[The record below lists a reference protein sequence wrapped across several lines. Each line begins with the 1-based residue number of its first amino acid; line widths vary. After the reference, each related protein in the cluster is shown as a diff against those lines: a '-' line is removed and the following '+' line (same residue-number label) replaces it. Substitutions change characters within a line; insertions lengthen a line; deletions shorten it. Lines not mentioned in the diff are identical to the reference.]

1 MLSVRYKDTTA
12 RGALRLDKTLESA
25 ELIENAGKTDYTRWF
40 DVEAENRTDEIN
52 SRLQLR
58 VATEASELR
67 LQGWFRKANPEGALK
82 LSVLVP
88 LFNEEEFVAT
98 LLEKVIAAPLPPDVD
113 LEIVV
118 SDDGST
124 DSSVEEVEAV
134 AARHPGVIR
143 LLKSERNQGKGAAL
157 RRAIVEARGDF
168 AIIQDADLEYDPKE
182 YARILAPLMDGRAD
196 AVYGSRFM
204 AAGERRVLYFWHSLA
219 NHLLTG
225 MCNIFA
231 DLNLTDMETCYKAF
245 RTPLLKSIPIRS
257 QRFGF
262 EPEITI
268 KLAKRQARIYET
280 PISYNGRT
288 YEEGKK
294 IGLRDAFEAFWVILR
309 SSLSSHIYVDKDKA
323 ILDAFSSATNFNR
336 WIADTIAPYLGRH
349 VLEIGAGIGNLARV
363 LVARRRRYVATDLDG
378 EHLERL
384 RVRLSGRP
392 NLEIALLDASRAE
405 DYLPFRGQM
414 DTVVCLNVLEHI
426 EDDRGALLSIHAA
439 LQDGGRAIILV
450 PEGQSI
456 FSSLDEELGHWRR
469 YSEEQLRLRMTEAGF
484 VLEAMLRF
492 NRVSRPG
499 WWLNGKVLK
508 HRTISRHQLKNF
520 DRMVWL
526 FRRIDAYLPWSPTS
540 IIAVGRKKAVAGN

>member
-1 MLSVRYKDTTA
+1 L
-12 RGALRLDKTLESA
+12 G
-25 ELIENAGKTDYTRWF
+25 EN
-40 DVEAENRTDEIN
+40 
-52 SRLQLR
+52 
-58 VATEASELR
+58 
-67 LQGWFRKANPEGALK
+67 LK
-82 LSVLVP
+82 LSVLAP
-88 LFNEEEFVAT
+88 LYNEEEFVGA
-98 LLEKVIAAPLPPDVD
+98 LLEKVIAAPLPPGMTM
-113 LEIVV
+113 EIIVA
-118 SDDGST
+118 DDGST

-134 AARHPGVIR
+134 AARHPGAIR
-143 LLKSERNQGKGAAL
+143 LLRAERNQGKGAAL
-157 RRAIVEARGDF
+157 RRAIAEAQGDF

-182 YARILAPLMDGRAD
+182 YPRILAPLLDGRAD

-204 AAGERRVLYFWHSLA
+204 VAGERRVLYFWHSLA

-294 IGLRDAFEAFWVILR
+294 IGLKDAFNAVWVILAA
-309 SSLSSHIYVDKDKA
+309 SLSRDIYVDKDKA
-323 ILDAFSSATNFNR
+323 ILDAFSDAPHFNR
-336 WIADTIAPYLGRH
+336 WIADTIGPHLGRY
-349 VLEIGAGIGNLARV
+349 VLEIGAGIGNLTRV
-363 LVARRRRYVATDLDG
+363 LAPRKKKYIATDVDC

-392 NLEIALLDASRAE
+392 NLEIALLDVSRAE
-405 DYLPFRGQM
+405 DHVPFRGRV

-426 EDDRGALLSIHAA
+426 EDDRAALRSIHET

-450 PEGQSI
+450 PEGQGL
-456 FSSLDEELGHWRR
+456 FNSLDEELGHCRR
-469 YSEEQLRLRMTEAGF
+469 YSEDDLRRRMTEAGF
-484 VLEAMLRF
+484 AVETMLRF

-499 WWLNGKVLK
+499 WWLTGKVLK
-508 HRTISRHQLKNF
+508 RRSISRFQLKNF
-520 DRMVWL
+520 DRMVWF
-526 FRRIDAYLPWSPTS
+526 FRRIDGYLPWSPAS
-540 IIAVGRKKAVAGN
+540 LIAIGRKKAGSGSLSR

>member
-1 MLSVRYKDTTA
+1 
-12 RGALRLDKTLESA
+12 
-25 ELIENAGKTDYTRWF
+25 
-40 DVEAENRTDEIN
+40 
-52 SRLQLR
+52 
-58 VATEASELR
+58 
-67 LQGWFRKANPEGALK
+67 LK
-82 LSVLVP
+82 LSVLTP
-88 LFNEEEFVAT
+88 LYNEEELVGA
-98 LLEKVIAAPLPPDVD
+98 LLEKVIAAPLPPGMTM
-113 LEIVV
+113 EIVV
-118 SDDGST
+118 ADDGST

-134 AARHPGVIR
+134 AARHPGAIR
-143 LLKSERNQGKGAAL
+143 LLRAERNQGKGAAL
-157 RRAIVEARGDF
+157 RRAIAEAQGDF

-182 YARILAPLMDGRAD
+182 YPRILAPLLDGRAD

-204 AAGERRVLYFWHSLA
+204 VAGERRVLYFWHSLA

-225 MCNIFA
+225 MCNVFA

-294 IGLRDAFEAFWVILR
+294 IGLKDAFNAFRVILTASF
-309 SSLSSHIYVDKDKA
+309 SSDIYLDKDKA
-323 ILDAFSSATNFNR
+323 ILDAFSDAPHFNR
-336 WIADTIAPYLGRH
+336 WIADTIRPSLGRY
-349 VLEIGAGIGNLARV
+349 VLEIGAGIGNLTRV
-363 LVARRRRYVATDLDG
+363 LAARRKRYFATDVDG

-392 NLEIALLDASRAE
+392 NLETALLDASRAE
-405 DYLPFRGQM
+405 DYVPFRGRV

-426 EDDRGALLSIHAA
+426 EDDRAALRSIHET

-450 PEGQSI
+450 PEGQSL
-456 FSSLDEELGHWRR
+456 FSSLDEELGHRRR
-469 YSEEQLRLRMTEAGF
+469 YAEGELRRRMADAGF
-484 VLEAMLRF
+484 AVETVLRF

-508 HRTISRHQLKNF
+508 RRTIGRFQLKAF
-520 DRMVWL
+520 DRMVWF
-526 FRRIDAYLPWSPTS
+526 FRRIDGYLPWAPTS
-540 IIAVGRKKAVAGN
+540 LIAVGRKKAGSG